1 MITILNYL
9 FIALDSHNFEQVIQV
24 LGEQTEK
31 HKETIMNIAQRLQDK
46 GRQEGFQKGQEEA
59 NITMVRNLLE
69 QGVSIEIIM
78 KSTGLSREKLISL
91 Q

>member
-1 MITILNYL
+1 
-9 FIALDSHNFEQVIQV
+9 
-24 LGEQTEK
+24 
-31 HKETIMNIAQRLQDK
+31 MNIAQRLQDK
-46 GRQEGFQKGQEEA
+46 GRQEGLQEGFKKGKEEV
-59 NITMVRNLLE
+59 NIATARNLLE

>member
-1 MITILNYL
+1 
-9 FIALDSHNFEQVIQV
+9 
-24 LGEQTEK
+24 
-31 HKETIMNIAQRLQDK
+31 MNIAQRLQDK
-46 GRQEGFQKGQEEA
+46 GRQEGLQEGFKKGKEEA
-59 NITMVRNLLE
+59 NIATARNLLE